1 MKKLFY
7 GLFLMAGS
15 VVPFSPQQAE
25 AASAPN
31 RCMHEIEHYQCPQP
45 PGILL
50 VCGTADCGDSC
61 AHDSCLLN

>member
-25 AASAPN
+25 AAIAPN
-31 RCMHEIEHYQCPQP
+31 RCLFEVYDVKCPEP
-45 PGILL
+45 KRTRLECL
-50 VCGTADCGDSC
+50 EAECGDSC
-61 AHDSCLLN
+61 SEVSCLLN